1 MAEVWQLG
9 RALSQRLVGF
19 FASVDAAARHAGDK
33 ARAEAWFAQ
42 AIRPSF
48 TWLRALVEASEAQ
61 DARDRTKMTAHSLA
75 ALAADLAHRRRDDF
89 DHVIA
94 EARGWR
100 GDSGPECSAD
110 ELAGELRGHRSPLER
125 ARRAYNLLAWNANVE
140 PKPDTRR
147 GLRGELAELLKM
159 HLDPQGKTPG
169 PGGIRWPV
177 IRDKKNSA

>member
-19 FASVDAAARHAGDK
+19 FASVDAAARRAGDQ

-42 AIRPSF
+42 AMRPSF

-61 DARDRTKMTAHSLA
+61 DARDLAKMTAHCLA
-75 ALAADLAHRRRDDF
+75 ALAADLAHGRRDDF
-89 DHVIA
+89 DRVIA

-110 ELAGELRGHRSPLER
+110 ELRGELRRHRSLLER
-125 ARRAYNLLAWNANVE
+125 ARGAYNLLAWNANVE
-140 PKPDTRR
+140 PNPDTRS
-147 GLRGELAELLKM
+147 GLRGELSDLLKM
-159 HLDPQGKTPG
+159 HMDPERKTPG
-169 PGGIRWPV
+169 PRGIRFPA
-177 IRDKKNSA
+177 IRD